1 MIEFFSEWR
10 EADRSAC
17 AAERVLSAAYM
28 RYFNGIG
35 DEPLQE
41 QVDAARR
48 KRSLADE
55 LFRVAMR
62 AAREAGHR
70 AQA

>member
-17 AAERVLSAAYM
+17 AAERILAAAFM
-28 RYFNGIG
+28 GYFNGTG
-35 DEPLQE
+35 DEPAQE
-41 QVDAARR
+41 QVAAAHR

-55 LFRVAMR
+55 LFRVAMS
-62 AAREAGHR
+62 AARQACAR
-70 AQA
+70 AKI